1 MRPIR
6 FWISGT
12 VSRSCLM
19 RLVLWVFR
27 IETYLR
33 KWSINQER
41 LGQIL
46 TGKKHN
52 KHMDILIPTFI
63 PYRGKH
69 VRRPGSR
76 ACIFWNSCMV
86 WNSTTSKPQHNT
98 PGAHSHVGDG
108 RKHISTVNGWT
119 FDAVCFVVDNRIAED
134 CREISAEKGSED
146 SSDTD
151 TAFTA
156 KWMIMAVVVWRDKWY
171 TTQQK
176 KMHVAEEPSNE
187 MTRNLCQSSSTIEGR
202 ILSRNRA
209 TPCLRSW
216 IILLMSETMV
226 SESKGRH
233 KSNSARRDASS
244 HLPSKN
250 FLVLRILTTEISV

>member
-1 MRPIR
+1 MSRTCVGMKNLDSIIENCSIAWLKEFDSKLDYFYRRPYCARWSTSAFECKDWVYTYGTRSEQSNAPIETNSMRPIR

-12 VSRSCLM
+12 VSRSCLV

-46 TGKKHN
+46 TGK

-86 WNSTTSKPQHNT
+86 WNSTTSKLQHNT
-98 PGAHSHVGDG
+98 PGAHSH
-108 RKHISTVNGWT
+108 
-119 FDAVCFVVDNRIAED
+119 
-134 CREISAEKGSED
+134 
-146 SSDTD
+146 
-151 TAFTA
+151 
-156 KWMIMAVVVWRDKWY
+156 M
-171 TTQQK
+171 
-176 KMHVAEEPSNE
+176 P
-187 MTRNLCQSSSTIEGR
+187 
-202 ILSRNRA
+202 
-209 TPCLRSW
+209 
-216 IILLMSETMV
+216 
-226 SESKGRH
+226 
-233 KSNSARRDASS
+233 
-244 HLPSKN
+244 
-250 FLVLRILTTEISV
+250 